1 MRTRQRLNHPKPRM
15 QCGLPLQ
22 HRRVSAWSRYH
33 GGTRPLLPV
42 CCTQATAVTGV
53 MGLAVSWSV
62 SHQWTAL
69 LVLPALGN
77 VDSWFLPASC
87 DFGTGRFIRSHGL
100 RVPLPYHP
108 PPPHT
113 HCFSAATVPSSEH
126 LILCLW
132 AFSAQERS
140 ADPWGLVFMAPAPFF
155 HLGRN
160 PRPLFSQLLTEAV
173 ASLLELTLPFDFL
186 LLLLMS

>member
-1 MRTRQRLNHPKPRM
+1 MWTPPAAQASLRLEQVPRWYKA
-15 QCGLPLQ
+15 P
-22 HRRVSAWSRYH
+22 
-33 GGTRPLLPV
+33 PPV

-100 RVPLPYHP
+100 RVPSHTTLHP
-108 PPPHT
+108 PTHT
-113 HCFSAATVPSSEH
+113 ASVQPRFPALSTSPFAYGLSLPKREALTHGALYSWPLLPSS
-126 LILCLW
+126 I
-132 AFSAQERS
+132 
-140 ADPWGLVFMAPAPFF
+140 
-155 HLGRN
+155 
-160 PRPLFSQLLTEAV
+160 
-173 ASLLELTLPFDFL
+173 
-186 LLLLMS
+186 

>member
-1 MRTRQRLNHPKPRM
+1 MWTPPAAQASLRLEQVPRWYKA
-15 QCGLPLQ
+15 P
-22 HRRVSAWSRYH
+22 
-33 GGTRPLLPV
+33 PPV

-126 LILCLW
+126 LTLCLW

-173 ASLLELTLPFDFL
+173 ASLLELMLPFDFL